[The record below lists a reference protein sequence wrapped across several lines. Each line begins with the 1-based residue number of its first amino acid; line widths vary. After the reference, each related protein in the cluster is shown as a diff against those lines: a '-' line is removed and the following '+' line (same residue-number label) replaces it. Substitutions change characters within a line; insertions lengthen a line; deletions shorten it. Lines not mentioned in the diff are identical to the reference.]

1 MNARRSKRSLVNFSS
16 QLFLSFFFSFSR
28 VVKMCSSYVN
38 DDLIP
43 IGELG
48 QKVISRRKDGD
59 EASADF
65 RYKRSPISREVLTS
79 STAIRVHESL
89 LLRPSSP
96 TPSIVPSI
104 ATRIRAKTDFRSLP
118 PFVSRFALQPS
129 VWTRFV
135 FRSLASMTILTSR
148 RYCQFRT
155 DELRSKGPAE

>member
-1 MNARRSKRSLVNFSS
+1 
-16 QLFLSFFFSFSR
+16 
-28 VVKMCSSYVN
+28 MCSSYVN

-129 VWTRFV
+129 V
-135 FRSLASMTILTSR
+135 
-148 RYCQFRT
+148 
-155 DELRSKGPAE
+155 